1 MTVKNVLKGLMSKY
15 SLEEINI
22 IQPDK
27 VIYSGSVD
35 GWKATSVDM
44 ILYKK
49 EIEKSEVYDRLIFNG
64 RKAFLFVAP
73 IGCFYPHQDQ
83 DDSPITHFFQD

>member
-1 MTVKNVLKGLMSKY
+1 MKVRNVLKGLLKEY
-15 SLEEINI
+15 ALEEINI

-27 VIYSGSVD
+27 VIYSGTVD

-49 EIEKSEVYDRLIFNG
+49 EIENAEVYDRLIFN
-64 RKAFLFVAP
+64 R
-73 IGCFYPHQDQ
+73 
-83 DDSPITHFFQD
+83 

>member
-15 SLEEINI
+15 ALEEINI

-49 EIEKSEVYDRLIFNG
+49 EVEKSEVYDRLIFNS
-64 RKAFLFVAP
+64 RKAFLFIAP
-73 IGCFYPHQDQ
+73 LG
-83 DDSPITHFFQD
+83 SFFPPQGQ